1 MINEVD
7 TRWNS
12 AYDMI
17 ERAILLRRVIKC
29 SSMLLK
35 FQFGEEP
42 DYIILESKGKPKE
55 IAIALDA
62 ARSKLR
68 KYYDKTEN
76 SPLYCIATGI

>member
-1 MINEVD
+1 MSGENYPTLYQVLPFFNYLSFKLD
-7 TRWNS
+7 Q
-12 AYDMI
+12 Y
-17 ERAILLRRVIKC
+17 LGC
-29 SSMLLK
+29 
-35 FQFGEEP
+35 QFGEEP